1 MLGTLINGLTIT
13 LGSLLGMGL
22 NQKMPQK
29 YIKIVFQALGLFTL
43 FVGIESALQ
52 TRNMLILVL
61 GLITGAIIGEVLGI
75 ENWVNKLSLK
85 IKSKSGSSDEKFATG
100 FTTAFM
106 LFCVGTMTVIGCF
119 KEGMDGDRKI
129 ILTKAVMDFFSST
142 ALASAFGKGVLFSVI
157 PLLVYQGGLTY
168 AAMFLGDFLSE
179 AMKAELTAV
188 GGLLLIGLG
197 ITILEIRKLEIIN
210 MLPAL
215 VTTVLLTFI
224 AEHFNIY
231 SF

>member
-1 MLGTLINGLTIT
+1 MLGTLINALTIT
-13 LGSLLGMGL
+13 LGSFLGMGL
-22 NQKMPQK
+22 NQKMPEK

-52 TRNMLILVL
+52 TKNMLILVL
-61 GLITGAIIGEVLGI
+61 GLITGALIGEALGI
-75 ENWVNKLSLK
+75 ESKVNQLAKKL
-85 IKSKSGSSDEKFATG
+85 KSKTGAKDEQFATG

-129 ILTKAVMDFFSST
+129 IITKAVMDFFSST
-142 ALASAFGKGVLFSVI
+142 ALASSFGKGVLFSVI

-168 AAMFLGDFLSE
+168 AAMFLGDFLSA

-188 GGLLLIGLG
+188 GGLILIGLG
-197 ITILEIRKLEIIN
+197 ITILELRKLEVIN

-215 VTTVLLTFI
+215 VTTVLLTYI
-224 AEHFNIY
+224 AEHFHIY